1 MSQRLNA
8 KMKSSRKMYFTFSGG
23 DDGSSDV
30 VVVVVVVKIVMKITD
45 VTCSSEII
53 TRKQLACSFY
63 SLVLLFMLI
72 LVFGNVEGKS

>member
-23 DDGSSDV
+23 DDGSSD

>member
-23 DDGSSDV
+23 DDGSSD

-72 LVFGNVEGKS
+72 FVFGNVMGKS

>member
-23 DDGSSDV
+23 DDGGSG
-30 VVVVVVVKIVMKITD
+30 VVVVVKIVMKITD

-53 TRKQLACSFY
+53 TRKQLACSFC